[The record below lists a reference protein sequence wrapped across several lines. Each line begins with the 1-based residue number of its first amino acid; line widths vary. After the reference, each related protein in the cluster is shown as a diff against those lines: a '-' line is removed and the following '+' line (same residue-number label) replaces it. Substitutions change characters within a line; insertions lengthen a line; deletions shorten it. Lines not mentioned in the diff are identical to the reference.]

1 MGGIPTRIEHDWTM
15 RQSARILTGALWTC
29 GPNLSGRIHSMFGLF
44 HPSSIR
50 MHKFNRCMC
59 MYHHLSSFI
68 RSNRSKSVSRIYQQ
82 TCGPRRRKLFG
93 ILQFFTMATLK
104 SVAGILMKLPAI
116 VETFPETIMLL
127 PCIPKSRN
135 WSCLMATHNF
145 VVAHFQGT
153 QNLVIRQDPLQ
164 LCWERKLEP
173 TTNMYECIARLEA
186 Q

>member
-1 MGGIPTRIEHDWTM
+1 
-15 RQSARILTGALWTC
+15 
-29 GPNLSGRIHSMFGLF
+29 MFGLHPS

-50 MHKFNRCMC
+50 TNSTDASDACACIIIYHHLSSFIII
-59 MYHHLSSFI
+59 YHHLSSFI
-68 RSNRSKSVSRIYQQ
+68 RYRSKSISRIYQQ

-104 SVAGILMKLPAI
+104 SVAGILMTLPAI

-127 PCIPKSRN
+127 PCIPKSRS

-173 TTNMYECIARLEA
+173 TTNMYECITRLEA